1 MMKTLWRREINSRCL
16 GFSHEQPGQF
26 VKSQWQRNEGVSIVY
41 LAYRWLFAVFFLSV
55 WIFSFISARRQ
66 NSPTENFL
74 SKWPIYLTNWGY
86 SLCTAQALLGA
97 GLVTHRLVK
106 ERVTGS
112 CDPYPLQQRDTRD
125 QLLNDAIED
134 SVGFTEGHAS
144 MPARYARRLARC
156 TGCCTP
162 ARCGHCICLHVVV
175 GFTEDHASMPVV
187 YKVYWLLH
195 TLAVVIAFVCMLLPR
210 KYARRLQGVLA
221 AAHPRCGH
229 CICLHVV
236 VGFTEGHASMPV
248 VYKVY
253 WLLHT
258 LAVVIAFGI
267 TGSYFVVD
275 YDPAVHT
282 LSSLNLLMH
291 AFNSVLMVLDLLV
304 VDHPFRL
311 FHFCWSLLF
320 IVVYFVFTVVY
331 HFSGGTGKH
340 NMPFIYPALNWAKP
354 AATVPIAILGT
365 LSVFV
370 SHVCTWLVVL
380 ARRRIAQARLGSSI
394 RPAVTSHLDG
404 RNSVRL
410 KL

>member
-26 VKSQWQRNEGVSIVY
+26 VRSQWQRNEGVSIVY

-106 ERVTGS
+106 ERVTG
-112 CDPYPLQQRDTRD
+112 
-125 QLLNDAIED
+125 
-134 SVGFTEGHAS
+134 
-144 MPARYARRLARC
+144 
-156 TGCCTP
+156 
-162 ARCGHCICLHVVV
+162 
-175 GFTEDHASMPVV
+175 FTED
-187 YKVYWLLH
+187 
-195 TLAVVIAFVCMLLPR
+195 
-210 KYARRLQGVLA
+210 
-221 AAHPRCGH
+221 
-229 CICLHVV
+229 
-236 VGFTEGHASMPV
+236 HASMPV

-394 RPAVTSHLDG
+394 RPSGDITS
-404 RNSVRL
+404 
-410 KL
+410 